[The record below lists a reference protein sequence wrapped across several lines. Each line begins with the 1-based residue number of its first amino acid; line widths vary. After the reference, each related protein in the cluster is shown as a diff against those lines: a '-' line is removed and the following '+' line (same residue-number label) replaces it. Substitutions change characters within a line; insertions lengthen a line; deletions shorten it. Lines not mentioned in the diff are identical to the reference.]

1 MKRLFIIS
9 IILFTCSTISSQVID
24 IERGK
29 LEFIGLKSMTA
40 QALVDSLSALYPG
53 KPIHACAGS
62 MEEDFG
68 FARVSSIL
76 YPLQDRKYYYV
87 VTIIENDTANRISYF
102 NEPKDYLETL
112 ESFNKINDIVIDQK
126 IYFPALLRYYI
137 ISKDGY
143 ADSAKTFAEKFR
155 LDIQSIEVF
164 SKFLKEHQSIENL
177 HLALWL
183 LNNDSNI
190 INVKVAL
197 ALLTNF
203 SNYDIVWWTLMNLQ
217 RSRNAQISMNSMEI
231 LRLLMEK
238 PRNVNW
244 NSAVPSI
251 NNILAGSNLFA
262 YWSTLELLVKTNISP
277 QLAKQLLKDNK
288 DLLNNYLNAHHTQT
302 RNLAIE
308 FIKHLSNNNAS
319 DDPDECK
326 EWLSKL

>member
-9 IILFTCSTISSQVID
+9 IILFICSTIFSQVLD

-40 QALVDSLSALYPG
+40 QALVDSLYTLYPG

-76 YPLQDRKYYYV
+76 FPLQDRKYYYV
-87 VTIIENDTANRISYF
+87 VTIIEDDSANRISYL
-102 NEPKDYLETL
+102 NDPKNYLETI
-112 ESFNKINDIVIDQK
+112 ESFNEITDMVIDQK

-137 ISKDGY
+137 IYKDGFT
-143 ADSAKTFAEKFR
+143 DSAKTLAEKFR
-155 LDIQSIEVF
+155 LDIQSLEVF
-164 SKFLKEHQSIENL
+164 SKFLKEHQSIEDLN
-177 HLALWL
+177 LALWL

-190 INVKVAL
+190 INIKIAL
-197 ALLTNF
+197 AILTNF
-203 SNYDIVWWTLMNLQ
+203 SNYDIVWWTLMDLQ
-217 RSRNAQISMNSMEI
+217 RSRNAQISMNSMEL

-244 NSAVPSI
+244 GPAVPSI
-251 NNILAGSNLFA
+251 KNILAGSNLFA
-262 YWSTLELLVKTNISP
+262 YWSILELLVKTNISP

-288 DLLNNYLNAHHTQT
+288 DLLNNYLSAHHSQT
-302 RNLAIE
+302 RNLAVE
-308 FIKHLSNNNAS
+308 FIKHMSNNNVS
-319 DDPDECK
+319 DNPDECK